1 MFLKEQT
8 ERIRSDLDGVWILGK
23 VSDGR
28 NEAGEWLE
36 LTQNSNESAMM
47 VGFSQQAWQVVLVK

>member
-1 MFLKEQT
+1 MV
-8 ERIRSDLDGVWILGK
+8 VWSLGK

-47 VGFSQQAWQVVLVK
+47 VGFSQQAWQVVVVK